1 MLCYFRYFR
10 HAEEAEGRPKA
21 EASSIEEA
29 KSSGI

>member
-10 HAEEAEGRPKA
+10 HAEAAEGRPEA
-21 EASSIEEA
+21 EVPRIEEA